1 MDGLRPY
8 LSSIHES
15 AHTHRQGHGGHLGE
29 VTIEEPS
36 IGQDGVHGQSLHT
49 GPGHQTG
56 ARLIEGDVS
65 IGADACPGETMRTGL
80 SVPGIQDFKNGQSI
94 FPHLGSEKI
103 LEIISLFPFTLGR
116 YTLSIRSSPL
126 PTSWHFCLRLTQMSW
141 PHYHPQKAK

>member
-1 MDGLRPY
+1 MDLLCPY

-29 VTIEEPS
+29 VTIEEPR

-56 ARLIEGDVS
+56 AWLIEGNVS
-65 IGADACPGETMRTGL
+65 IGAYACAGETRTGL

-103 LEIISLFPFTLGR
+103 LEFSL
-116 YTLSIRSSPL
+116 SSHSP
-126 PTSWHFCLRLTQMSW
+126 
-141 PHYHPQKAK
+141 